1 VSANGLVAWKG
12 GAAGDGFMVQ
22 TRVTI
27 AAMVRLRRMDCWWI
41 SKDPTGWESKSG
53 APELDKIQLTA
64 SPLWRLRGARP

>member
-1 VSANGLVAWKG
+1 
-12 GAAGDGFMVQ
+12 
-22 TRVTI
+22 
-27 AAMVRLRRMDCWWI
+27 MVRLRRMDCWWI